1 MRIINEITNL
11 QNIFDKLE
19 RNMNVKTIIF
29 LQMYIPYC
37 DEMKRI
43 LNDNIYIHIRC
54 DESTDYSSFSLSS
67 QK

>member
-1 MRIINEITNL
+1 
-11 QNIFDKLE
+11 
-19 RNMNVKTIIF
+19 MNVKTIIF

-43 LNDNIYIHIRC
+43 LNDNIYIYIRC
-54 DESTDYSSFSLSS
+54 DELTDYSSFSLSS

>member
-1 MRIINEITNL
+1 
-11 QNIFDKLE
+11 
-19 RNMNVKTIIF
+19 MNVIQVKTINF